1 MNFED
6 LFFESFIYEEEESEI
21 EWTISLNLTDLL
33 FELFLFFAMFDLSCD
48 D

>member
-33 FELFLFFAMFDLSCD
+33 CELFLFFAMFDLGWAD
-48 D
+48 